1 MNADP
6 NFRKPSGS
14 LDWENT
20 LRESRFDLPEAT
32 WQRMENDMRG
42 FLAARS
48 REAALPNTPTWRERL
63 SAWLAL
69 PSLRWGVG
77 LSSLALIG
85 LFAVQNRD
93 EILQPATLAWA
104 PGQTLEAEGSA
115 QWNWVGGRSKIEGR
129 DAKLELRASSGGDIQ
144 IDLQRGE
151 ATFHVEQR
159 GPDESFSVLLGDC
172 QVHVVGT
179 IFTVGIDSLKHW
191 VSVEEGKIRFQNERG
206 HRMVEQGQS
215 SVCGEWGS
223 ATAPLAPD
231 TVAASGPVDVRVAEA
246 AKASTA
252 PVQTEIVAPVCVAGD
267 ACIAELSSFVNGH
280 PDHSD
285 VGRVALRWARLASAK
300 GDHRDALVAYG
311 VALAKEPNASSLTRL
326 EWYRTKVVGL
336 GQTAA
341 VSDSLDRWIESLPQ
355 AGQVWRDAVG
365 LRREVARRLGDEPTV
380 KRMDAQLQSPPRAET
395 GGP

>member
-1 MNADP
+1 MNVDP
-6 NFRKPSGS
+6 NPRNPDG
-14 LDWENT
+14 LDWERT

-48 REAALPNTPTWRERL
+48 REAARQHAPSWRERL
-63 SAWLAL
+63 AAWLVL

-85 LFAVQNRD
+85 LFAFQNRGG
-93 EILQPATLAWA
+93 ILQPAALAWV
-104 PGQTLEAEGSA
+104 PGQTLESRGFAR
-115 QWNWVGGRSKIEGR
+115 WNWADGRSTIEGR
-129 DAKLELRASSGGDIQ
+129 DAKLELRASAGGDIQ
-144 IDLQRGE
+144 IGLQRGQ

-179 IFTVGIDSLKHW
+179 VFTVGIDSLKHW
-191 VSVEEGKIRFQNERG
+191 VSVEEGKIRFQDERG

-215 SVCGEWGS
+215 SVCGEWGAAAGPS
-223 ATAPLAPD
+223 APD
-231 TVAASGPVDVRVAEA
+231 AVASPLPAEA
-246 AKASTA
+246 ALADPAKPAA
-252 PVQTEIVAPVCVAGD
+252 PVATEIVVPACLAGD
-267 ACIAELSSFVNGH
+267 ACIATLSRFVNAH
-280 PDHSD
+280 PEHPS
-285 VGRVALRWARLASAK
+285 VGQVALRWARLASAK

-311 VALAKEPNASSLTRL
+311 VALEKEPAASSATRL

-336 GQTAA
+336 GQTNNVA
-341 VSDSLDRWIESLPQ
+341 DSLDRWIESLPK
-355 AGQVWRDAVG
+355 AGAVWREAVG
-365 LRREVARRLGDEPTV
+365 LRREVARRTGDEAAV
-380 KRMDAQLQSPPRAET
+380 KRLDAQLQSPPSAAA